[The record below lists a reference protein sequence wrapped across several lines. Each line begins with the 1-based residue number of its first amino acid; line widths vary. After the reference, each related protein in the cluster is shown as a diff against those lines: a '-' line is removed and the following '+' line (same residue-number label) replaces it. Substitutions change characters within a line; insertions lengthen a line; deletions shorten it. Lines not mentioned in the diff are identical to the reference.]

1 MQEPAAVSHRHN
13 NRSFSAQDCHVLMWG
28 SDLYLADSEGE
39 DNNLEEEGDDWMS
52 DELSGSDGENVEDVP
67 KW

>member
-1 MQEPAAVSHRHN
+1 
-13 NRSFSAQDCHVLMWG
+13 MWG
-28 SDLYLADSEGE
+28 SNLYLADSESG

-52 DELSGSDGENVEDVP
+52 DELSGSDGENVEDAP